1 MLDVFYLYNVPPKK
15 IATHLNLISNN
26 LRSLTAPLNI
36 LDLFSGMGGLG
47 YGFARAG
54 FQLTGVDIDSR
65 AGASYS
71 LNRIGKFICADLT
84 HFEPKGD
91 FDIIM
96 GGPPC
101 QPWSNLNIRKRN
113 ALHPLHRCL
122 WAFFKIARQNQP
134 LFILLENVPGLGRE
148 PGFLREL
155 KGLKAAGYS
164 VHVKTVRYSD
174 YGAATSRKR
183 LFVLAVRKD
192 LKTDA
197 GQIFDSIRPRTP
209 TKIKEIIWDLRNEK
223 WDPSID
229 HVWTRAATV
238 QRYQRYYETGKY
250 GWYILDWEKPAP
262 SFGNISKTYIL
273 HPDSFNGGITRP
285 ISVREALRI
294 IGFPDSYRFPPR
306 VPLTAKYQMVA
317 DAVSPV
323 FSLKLARAIKCVL
336 D

>member
-1 MLDVFYLYNVPPKK
+1 LKV
-15 IATHLNLISNN
+15 
-26 LRSLTAPLNI
+26 

-47 YGFARAG
+47 YGFAKAG
-54 FQLTGVDIDSR
+54 FHLTGVDIDLR

-71 LNRIGKFICADLT
+71 LNHIGRFICANLI
-84 HFEPKGD
+84 HSEPQGY
-91 FDIIM
+91 FDAVI

-101 QPWSNLNIRKRN
+101 QPWSSLNIRKRN
-113 ALHPLHRCL
+113 SLHPLYGCL
-122 WAFFKIARQNQP
+122 GVFFKIAMRNRP
-134 LFILLENVPGLGRE
+134 VFIVLENVPRLKQE
-148 PGFLREL
+148 PILSARL
-155 KGLKAAGYS
+155 NRLKAAGYS
-164 VHVKTVRYSD
+164 VCIRTVRYSD

-183 LFVLAVRKD
+183 LFVLAVRQD

-197 GQIFDSIRPRTP
+197 GEIFENIRPETSA
-209 TKIKEIIWDLRNEK
+209 KVKEVIWDLRNEK

-229 HVWTRAATV
+229 HVWTRATTI
-238 QRYQRYYETGKY
+238 YKYLHYYKIGKY